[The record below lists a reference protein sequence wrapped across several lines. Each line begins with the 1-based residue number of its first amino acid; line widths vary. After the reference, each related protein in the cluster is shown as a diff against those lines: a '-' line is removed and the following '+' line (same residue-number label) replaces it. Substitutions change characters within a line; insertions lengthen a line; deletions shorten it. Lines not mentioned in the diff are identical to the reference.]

1 MQEIRKMRGNM
12 RGILPL
18 CQSIAAHRF
27 SSDSHLDD
35 NTRAIQRGQ
44 ECEARHQTEHEGR
57 KGL

>member
-1 MQEIRKMRGNM
+1 MRGNM